1 MSKLQTTVMLAAAM
15 FLEAVG
21 YGIAAPTLPFIALEL
36 GANEFET
43 GLVFGLYALVGV
55 VLVIPLG
62 LLADRFGRRI
72 LIYIG
77 LGALAIGSLGFA
89 QATSLSML
97 YVTRLVQG
105 IGGNAIWVGCL
116 SMQGDLSS
124 REGMARSLS
133 WLTAA
138 WSLGFMMGPLLGT
151 VGETYRT
158 PYYIYAVVSGL
169 AFVGSI
175 AYLPESFRSSGNFS
189 VGNFLRVLRLPNL
202 WVSGTVVLL
211 MAAFYGAFEAFVP
224 RYLNDHGV
232 PRSMMGVLFCGLAVP
247 TIVLPPL
254 IGRITDRLGDSQ
266 LLRFSLPV
274 WTVLIGGSMYLMD
287 LMHPMVAFV
296 LLGAAEVFILMPSL
310 AILHRRVP
318 TEIRGS
324 ASSANN
330 FMFSLGFMIGP
341 TLAGQAILSGAS
353 YHSVYVTIGLLGIPA
368 TLFVY
373 RILRRLDGVAPGETA
388 AGMGA
393 VLDPP

>member
-1 MSKLQTTVMLAAAM
+1 MSNLKTTVLLAAAM

-21 YGIAAPTLPFIALEL
+21 YGIVAPTLPFIALQL

-43 GLVFGLYALVGV
+43 GLVFGVYALVGV

-89 QATSLSML
+89 LAPGLGLL
-97 YVTRLVQG
+97 YVARMVQG

-116 SMQGDLSS
+116 SMQGDMSS
-124 REGMARSLS
+124 REGMGRSLS

-138 WSLGFMMGPLLGT
+138 WSFGFMLGPLLGA

-158 PYYIYAVVSGL
+158 PYYIYAVVSAL
-169 AFVGSI
+169 ALVGSLT
-175 AYLPESFRSSGNFS
+175 YLPESFRSSGSFT
-189 VGNFLRVLRLPNL
+189 VGNFLRVFRLPNL
-202 WVSGTVVLL
+202 WVSGSVVFL

-254 IGRITDRLGDSQ
+254 IGKITDRLGDSR

-274 WTVLIGGSMYLMD
+274 WTVIIGGSMYLMD

-310 AILHRRVP
+310 AILHRWVP

-330 FMFSLGFMIGP
+330 FMFSLGFTIGP
-341 TLAGQAILSGAS
+341 ILAGQAILSGAS
-353 YHSVYVTIGLLGIPA
+353 YHSVYVAIALFGIPVI
-368 TLFVY
+368 LFVY
-373 RILRRLDGVAPGETA
+373 RMLRRLDEASSGKTA

-393 VLDPP
+393 VLDLP